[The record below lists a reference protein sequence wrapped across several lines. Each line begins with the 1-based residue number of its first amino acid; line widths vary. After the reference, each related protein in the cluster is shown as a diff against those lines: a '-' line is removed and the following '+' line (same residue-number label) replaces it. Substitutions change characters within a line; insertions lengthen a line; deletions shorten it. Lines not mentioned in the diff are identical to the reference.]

1 MIYRTVQFLRRLP
14 VVILIIGVCLSVAS
28 CSEEPPLKIGFV
40 GGLTG
45 RVADLG
51 VAGRDGVLLAVEDLN
66 QSGGIGGRKVELV
79 IKDDRQNDGSAK
91 QAIREL
97 TKENVIAIIGPMTSS
112 MAVAILPLINAAR
125 IVTVSPTVTTDQLSG
140 QDDFFLRVTAPLS
153 RKAEQLAN
161 HIVNKLKL
169 KNIAVVCDVSNRAFT
184 ETWLKYFEQTLLEKG
199 GRIAVVEEF
208 TSQPDVH
215 FLPIAKRIL
224 KTSPDGVLLLSNA
237 IDTALLAQQIRKLE
251 SNVALFSSEWAFT
264 TDLISFGGRPVNDMT
279 AFLSF
284 NASSQQARY
293 LAFKEKFTK
302 RFGYVPSFAT
312 VLAHDAASF
321 LFAGLQKNP
330 PRSGLK
336 DALLG
341 FDRFSGLQ
349 SDIKIDK
356 YGDVERELFMTVID
370 NGQFK
375 VVE

>member
-79 IKDDRQNDGSAK
+79 IKDDRQNDGSAR

-112 MAVAILPLINAAR
+112 MAVAIQPLINAAR

-153 RKAEQLAN
+153 RKAEQLAS
-161 HIVNKLKL
+161 HIVNKLNL
-169 KNIAVVCDVSNRAFT
+169 KKIAVVCDVSNRAFT
-184 ETWLKYFEQTLLEKG
+184 ETWLKYFEQSLLEKG
-199 GRIAVVEEF
+199 GRIVVVEEF
-208 TSQPDVH
+208 TSQSDVH

-224 KTSPDGVLLLSNA
+224 KTSPDGVLLLGNA

-264 TDLISFGGRPVNDMT
+264 ADLISFGGRPVNDMT

-284 NASSQQARY
+284 NVSSQQARY

-341 FDRFSGLQ
+341 FDQFSGLQ

-356 YGDVERELFMTVID
+356 YGDVERELFMTVIE